1 MRKLSVRIQPHPFSR
16 DFSLTIQEA
25 IDCSNKSIKAKPG
38 WTKKDFSVSEGEE
51 IKKKS
56 ESLKFFYHL
65 KLAYNHPW
73 MFHVFGD
80 FVSSVLSIQNIDNSS
95 SHLGSSSSL

>member
-1 MRKLSVRIQPHPFSR
+1 MI
-16 DFSLTIQEA
+16 IQEA

-38 WTKKDFSVSEGEE
+38 WTKKVFSVSEGEE

-56 ESLKFFYHL
+56 ESLKIFYHL
-65 KLAYNHPW
+65 KFAYHPW

-80 FVSSVLSIQNIDNSS
+80 FVSSVLDIQNIDNSS
-95 SHLGSSSSL
+95 SDLGSSSSL